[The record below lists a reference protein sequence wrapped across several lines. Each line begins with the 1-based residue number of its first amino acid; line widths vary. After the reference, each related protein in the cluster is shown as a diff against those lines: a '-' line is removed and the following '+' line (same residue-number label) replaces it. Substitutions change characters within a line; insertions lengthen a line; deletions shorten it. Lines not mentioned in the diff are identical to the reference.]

1 MKVLWICGLPEEVRA
16 VHPVTDVPSAA
27 WSWIVGH
34 LPPPKDVELH
44 ILCPVF
50 DMKEKECHFEHD
62 GAHWHCFRLKRFEP
76 IFLRYRFYLGIRK
89 FVKGLNPDV
98 IHGWGGE
105 SGCGLLATYCSP
117 YAVVGVQGLLRML
130 DANARRWEV
139 EIPERGSVSAWI
151 RRKLEMFAYHR
162 ANRLVVEG
170 EASQASLMAL
180 YGLPSRI
187 VPHPLRREF
196 LTDDSDSRKKA
207 NGEVRFLFVGQLTAR
222 KGAMDVACAF
232 AELGDVHARLT
243 IVGSGEQGGL
253 IDDFV
258 ARRGL
263 QGRVERKTVCSADGL
278 REMMD
283 ASDVIVVPSY
293 GDTGPTVLKEAL
305 ARGLYPIVYGNTGA
319 QELVGRYGIGSIV
332 PTGEVPALRNAMR
345 LVSSGQFDSSFK
357 QRFDVALKIR
367 DDLSAN
373 RVWDI
378 LKGVY
383 GS

>member
-1 MKVLWICGLPEEVRA
+1 M
-16 VHPVTDVPSAA
+16 
-27 WSWIVGH
+27 
-34 LPPPKDVELH
+34 
-44 ILCPVF
+44 
-50 DMKEKECHFEHD
+50 
-62 GAHWHCFRLKRFEP
+62 
-76 IFLRYRFYLGIRK
+76 
-89 FVKGLNPDV
+89 
-98 IHGWGGE
+98 
-105 SGCGLLATYCSP
+105 
-117 YAVVGVQGLLRML
+117 
-130 DANARRWEV
+130 
-139 EIPERGSVSAWI
+139 
-151 RRKLEMFAYHR
+151 
-162 ANRLVVEG
+162 
-170 EASQASLMAL
+170 
-180 YGLPSRI
+180 
-187 VPHPLRREF
+187 
-196 LTDDSDSRKKA
+196 
-207 NGEVRFLFVGQLTAR
+207 
-222 KGAMDVACAF
+222 F